1 MQVRKKWGGA
11 GYQCGSS
18 RVCPVIVPYPDFV
31 QYMSSL
37 CLELVLV
44 SRLTSIWVPNQR
56 FVLIKSSLCPRDPIL
71 VLFMSSNLAKID
83 RKVERQNLVK
93 VWVLYFSRL
102 SSSHTAGGQKVDNLR
117 TRGNQQFGHLLSK
130 ERVSPEIY
138 AYHSSGKSWTNTSYS
153 NP

>member
-1 MQVRKKWGGA
+1 
-11 GYQCGSS
+11 
-18 RVCPVIVPYPDFV
+18 
-31 QYMSSL
+31 MSSL

-117 TRGNQQFGHLLSK
+117 TRGNPQFGYLLSK
-130 ERVSPEIY
+130 YHISLEVH
-138 AYHSSGKSWTNTSYS
+138 AYHSICSLKKSWTNTSYS
-153 NP
+153 NPKYVWTWSVFTECLKNVQPYK